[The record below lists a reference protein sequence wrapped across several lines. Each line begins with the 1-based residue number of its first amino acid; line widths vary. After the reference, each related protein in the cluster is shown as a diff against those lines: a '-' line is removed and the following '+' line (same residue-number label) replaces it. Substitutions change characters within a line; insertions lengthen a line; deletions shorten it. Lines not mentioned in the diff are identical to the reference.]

1 MKIVNDNEYSFI
13 SLGAGVQ
20 SSTLLFLYEKKIL
33 RPMPNAAIFA
43 DTQSEPKEV
52 YTYLEYLKKEIKNIP
67 ILTCTAGNLVKD
79 NFGLGESGKKNH
91 PPPLYV
97 RKEDGKIAG
106 MLRRQCTYDYK
117 ILPVQ
122 KLIRQIA
129 GVKKYER
136 IRGQINLSL
145 GISTDEIQRMKASR
159 VPWLK
164 HRFPLIDE
172 KRWSRQDCL
181 EFYDQIKLPKPP
193 RSACYMCPYK
203 SNKEWAHLKKNCPE
217 DWAKAVKFDNDLRT
231 VNVKKGYKYFVHPE
245 RIPLELVDL
254 TPKHSNKLS
263 FLDECE
269 GMCGV

>member
-1 MKIVNDNEYSFI
+1 MKVVKDNEYSFI

-20 SSTLLFLYEKKIL
+20 SSTLLFLYEKEIL
-33 RPMPNAAIFA
+33 KPMPNAAIFA
-43 DTQSEPKEV
+43 DTQAEPKEV

-67 ILTCTAGNLVKD
+67 ILTCTTGDLIEHT
-79 NFGLGESGKKNH
+79 FKKNH
-91 PPPLYV
+91 PPPLFI
-97 RKEDGKIAG
+97 RKDDGSMSG

-122 KLIRQIA
+122 KLIREIV

-145 GISTDEIQRMKASR
+145 GISTDEIQRMKDSR
-159 VPWLK
+159 VPWIK
-164 HRFPLIDE
+164 HKFPLIDE

-203 SNKEWAHLKKNCPE
+203 SNKEWKYLKENHPD
-217 DWAKAVKFDNDLRT
+217 DWNLAVKFDNDLRS
-231 VNVKKGYKYFVHPE
+231 VNVKKGYKYFIHPK

-254 TPKHSNKLS
+254 RSKHHNQLS